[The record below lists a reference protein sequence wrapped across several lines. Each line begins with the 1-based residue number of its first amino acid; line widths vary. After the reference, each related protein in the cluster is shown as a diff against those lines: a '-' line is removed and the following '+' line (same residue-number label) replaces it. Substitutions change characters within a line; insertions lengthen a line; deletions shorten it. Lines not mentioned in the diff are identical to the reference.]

1 MLENLFSSTRIYF
14 MITVTTQFD
23 RLAQDLRGHINSF
36 LSAKTLFVLPSDE
49 MGDKKK
55 KSLYIYIYMYI
66 NILHL
71 YNIQSETNKLHYSF
85 NLFYTLNQILISFV
99 IF

>member
-14 MITVTTQFD
+14 MITVTSQFD
-23 RLAQDLRGHINSF
+23 RLAQGLRGHINSF
-36 LSAKTLFVLPSDE
+36 LSGKTLFVLPSDE

-55 KSLYIYIYMYI
+55 SLYIYVYI

-71 YNIQSETNKLHYSF
+71 YI
-85 NLFYTLNQILISFV
+85 I
-99 IF
+99 